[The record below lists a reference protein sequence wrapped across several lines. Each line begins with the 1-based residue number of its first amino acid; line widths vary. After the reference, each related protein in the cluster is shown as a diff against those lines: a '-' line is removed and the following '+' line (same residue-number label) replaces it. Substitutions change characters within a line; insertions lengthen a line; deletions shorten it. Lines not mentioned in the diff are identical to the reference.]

1 MLATSNRVIRAED
14 FRAVMRGG
22 KRVNAQGSQVYLR
35 KREPDEPARFGFVIP
50 RAVGGAVVRNRL
62 RRRLRAIGFDLV
74 ASGFAGTD
82 VVVRAQVASAD
93 LDWAALNV
101 ELRTAIEKGTRS

>member
-1 MLATSNRVIRAED
+1 VLATSNRVIRAED

-22 KRVNAQGSQVYLR
+22 KRVGAQGSLVYF
-35 KREPDEPARFGFVIP
+35 RERGSTEPARFGFVIP

-62 RRRLRAIGFDLV
+62 RRRLRAIGYDLV

-82 VVVRAQVASAD
+82 VVVRALPASAQ
-93 LDWAALNV
+93 LDWQTLNV
-101 ELRTAIEKGTRS
+101 EVRAAIQKGTRS